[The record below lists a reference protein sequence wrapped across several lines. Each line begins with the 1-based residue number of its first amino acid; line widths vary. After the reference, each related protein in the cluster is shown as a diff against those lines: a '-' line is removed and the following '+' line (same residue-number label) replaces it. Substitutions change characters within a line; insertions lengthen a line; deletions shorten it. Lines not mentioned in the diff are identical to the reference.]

1 MGVQAVRKLE
11 PGKGHVALVEVP
23 EPRPGPGQVLI
34 EVRAAGICGTDLHI
48 EDGEFPCRPPVT
60 LGHEVAGVVR
70 AVGAGVQGIA
80 PGLRVT
86 SETYFHYCQ
95 GCEYCRSGRPNL
107 CAERR
112 SIGSAVDGG
121 FAPWL
126 IVPERNVH
134 ALPEH
139 VSDVQGALTEP
150 LACVVR
156 AVLELGE
163 IRAGDRV
170 AIAGPG
176 AIGLM
181 ALQLVLLSG
190 ARATV
195 TGTEADG
202 ERLERVGLLG
212 GVPVVA
218 GGSLGEA
225 PDVVID
231 CSGAGPAVAALLAAV
246 RKGGRYIQ
254 IGLAGRAIPLDFD
267 QVCYKELRVTG
278 SNATAPSSW
287 RRALRFMADGHV
299 RLEAVTGQAHPL
311 SEWRAAFAAVRDRRP
326 GKPLLLPQG

>member
-1 MGVQAVRKLE
+1 MQAVRKLG
-11 PGKGHVALVEVP
+11 PGKGHVELAEVP
-23 EPRPGPGQVLI
+23 EPQPGPGQVLI

-70 AVGAGVQGIA
+70 AVGPGVPDVP

-86 SETYFHYCQ
+86 TETYFHYCER
-95 GCEYCRSGRPNL
+95 CEHCRAGRPNL

-121 FAPWL
+121 FAEL
-126 IVPERNVH
+126 LVVPARNLH
-134 ALPEH
+134 ALPEG
-139 VSDVQGALTEP
+139 VSDREGALTEP

-156 AVLELGE
+156 GVLELGE

-181 ALQLVLLSG
+181 ALQLALLSG
-190 ARATV
+190 ARASV
-195 TGTEADG
+195 IGTEADA
-202 ERLERVGLLG
+202 ERLERVRLLG
-212 GVPVVA
+212 GVPLLA
-218 GGSLGEA
+218 GEPVSDA

-254 IGLAGRAIPLDFD
+254 IGLAGRPITVDFD
-267 QVCYKELRVTG
+267 QICYKELRVTG

-287 RRALRFMADGHV
+287 RRALRLMAEGQV
-299 RLEAVTGQAHPL
+299 RLDAVTGEAYPL
-311 SEWRAAFAAVRDRRP
+311 SQWGAAFAAVRSRRP
-326 GKPLLLPQG
+326 GKPLLLPGR